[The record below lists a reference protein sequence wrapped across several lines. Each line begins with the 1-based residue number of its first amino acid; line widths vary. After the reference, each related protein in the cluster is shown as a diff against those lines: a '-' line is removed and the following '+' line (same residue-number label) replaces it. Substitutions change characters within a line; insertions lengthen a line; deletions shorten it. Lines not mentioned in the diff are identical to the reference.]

1 MIWHPQANWRQ
12 HAMHTIDADLA
23 TLASVLADVDPNS
36 PEAQSLFPQ
45 LDRLLA
51 EKDALVYG

>member
-1 MIWHPQANWRQ
+1 
-12 HAMHTIDADLA
+12 
-23 TLASVLADVDPNS
+23 LASVLSGIDPSS

>member
-1 MIWHPQANWRQ
+1 MSWHPQANWRQ
-12 HAMHTIDADLA
+12 HAIDAVDADLA
-23 TLASVLADVDPNS
+23 ALASVLSGIDPSS